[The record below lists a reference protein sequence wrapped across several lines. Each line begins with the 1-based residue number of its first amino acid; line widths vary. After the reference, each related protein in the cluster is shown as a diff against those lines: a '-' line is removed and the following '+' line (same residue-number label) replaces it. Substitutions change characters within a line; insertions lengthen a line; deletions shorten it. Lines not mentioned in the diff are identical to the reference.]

1 MFGTAYEVFGN
12 TEPQM
17 SENDFEKM
25 KLEIDVGCAEAACEG
40 MQLNFAQVSIDRAFN
55 MYNHVKN
62 YGIDRTFLSLFNSN
76 GELDSAIG
84 CNFPSCE
91 SVDFG
96 GSPYSNMS
104 RTFIAAMEDENEG
117 FFAKIWAFI
126 KKCAAGVMNFVK
138 GVWAK
143 ITSWF
148 QVSEK
153 KTDEL
158 LDAVENSNFSTD
170 LSVNLPA
177 PPDEGILSKGL
188 GILKSAAEGITTFVK
203 KGISAFW
210 AFVAKAAS
218 WFWNFLKGVGSTIWH
233 PYQAYEET
241 VSKIS
246 QVDEDNKHGQLHAI
260 IKAGDK
266 AALRKACTRLRKNNK
281 LSGKAKTELNAIMAA
296 LNGVSSAI
304 TDLDDD
310 TKAALDKLNENK
322 ETIDAAEKGF
332 KDDADDRKKNPSIVA
347 KFFMR
352 IFRSCERE
360 SKELYQARVQVY
372 TAAKQLFDQIQKQTE
387 GSAKDAAKKVNETLT
402 DEQKKAVEDE
412 RNKSAVAAGVDKVAS
427 GFKKSI

>member
-25 KLEIDVGCAEAACEG
+25 KLEIEVGCAEAECES
-40 MQLNFAQVSIDRAFN
+40 MQLNFAQVSLDRAFN

-170 LSVNLPA
+170 LSVDLPA

-203 KGISAFW
+203 NGITAFW
-210 AFVAKAAS
+210 GFVAKAAS
-218 WFWNFLKGVGSTIWH
+218 WFWNFLKGAFGTLWH
-233 PYQAYEET
+233 PVQAYEET

-246 QVDEDNKHGQLHAI
+246 QADSDNKHGQLHRI

-266 AALRKACTRLRKNNK
+266 AELRKACTRLRANNK
-281 LSGKAKTELNAIMAA
+281 LSGKAKNELNAIMAS
-296 LNGVSSAI
+296 LNGVANAI

-310 TKAALDKLNENK
+310 TKAALDKLNDNK
-322 ETIDAAEKGF
+322 ATIDAAEKGF
-332 KDDADDRKKNPSIVA
+332 KDDGKKNPSIVA
-347 KFFMR
+347 RFFMR

-372 TAAKQLFDQIQKQTE
+372 KAAKQLFDQINKQTQ
-387 GSAKDAAKKVNETLT
+387 GAAKDAANKVNETLT

-412 RNKSAVAAGVDKVAS
+412 RNKAAVAAGVDKVAS

>member
-25 KLEIDVGCAEAACEG
+25 KLEIEVGCAEAACEG
-40 MQLNFAQVSIDRAFN
+40 MQLNFAQVSLDRAFN

-76 GELDSAIG
+76 GELDNAIG
-84 CNFPSCE
+84 RRFPSCE

-126 KKCAAGVMNFVK
+126 KKCAASVMNFFK

-148 QVSEK
+148 EVSEK

-158 LDAVENSNFSTD
+158 LDEVENSNFSTD

-188 GILKSAAEGITTFVK
+188 SMLKAGAEGLMSFAK
-203 KGISAFW
+203 NGISAFW
-210 AFVAKAAS
+210 VWVAKAAS
-218 WFWNFLKGVGSTIWH
+218 WFWDFLKGVFGKGGTLWH
-233 PYQAYEET
+233 PVQAYEET

-246 QVDEDNKHGQLHAI
+246 QADSDNKHGQLHAI

-266 AALRKACTRLRKNNK
+266 AALRKACTRLRANNK
-281 LSGKAKTELNAIMAA
+281 LSGNAKKELNAIMAS
-296 LNGVSSAI
+296 LNGVASAI

-310 TKAALDKLNENK
+310 TKAALDKLNDNK
-322 ETIDAAEKGF
+322 ATIDAAEKGF
-332 KDDADDRKKNPSIVA
+332 KDDGKKNPGIVA

-372 TAAKQLFDQIQKQTE
+372 TAAKQLFDQIKKQTA
-387 GSAKDAAKKVNETLT
+387 GAAKDAANKVNETLT